1 MRIIY
6 EEKCLCVWVCMYVHT
21 HTHSLLHYRSFRS
34 PHFIWVTVT
43 IYTGWEE
50 GGAAA
55 APARWRWRQRCRCRG
70 GGATAPARWRRTD
83 VDLYWNR
90 SRIQSAEAVPIRV
103 VRRHPTHYD
112 SQLRGM
118 CVCMW
123 LSNAIYVIQGE
134 AEAALPRVQIGYT
147 RTRCSMPQSN
157 SQWAY

>member
-21 HTHSLLHYRSFRS
+21 HTF
-34 PHFIWVTVT
+34 TVT
-43 IYTGWEE
+43 LPVFSVAAFYLGHCYNLHWVRE

-123 LSNAIYVIQGE
+123 LSNAIYVIQGK